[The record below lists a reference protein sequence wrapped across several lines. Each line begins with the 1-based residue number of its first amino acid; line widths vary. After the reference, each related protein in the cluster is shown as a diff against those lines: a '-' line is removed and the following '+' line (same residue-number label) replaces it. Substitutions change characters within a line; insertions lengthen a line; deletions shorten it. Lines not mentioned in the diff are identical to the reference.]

1 MKKRITK
8 LTAIYLAILM
18 CLSML
23 PTALAYD
30 LPNEEDY
37 TSSITIAVSENAVSS
52 AGFYTATLSMD
63 EYLANAVAAHYSR
76 GTTAEEFKSL
86 RFRCVLQDDLIE
98 KCIAEGI
105 TFDEGD
111 VNFNDNASIN
121 GKVFVP
127 ASDDYVTYAD
137 NYIAIDYKLNP
148 DVVDSW
154 TTVGDVKAALM
165 NPMQMKSNAIAG
177 LTAAMIEEAKGAD
190 GEITTTA
197 AVVMT
202 AEAGSGMNYGS
213 FTDFLSAE
221 RLVGYGEETWGKK
234 DSSGSEGGLSSDV
247 TSTKKYD
254 IKVEN
259 LSDKGSVTTN
269 KTEASKGTVVTIT
282 SVAEEG
288 YSIKSLTVKT
298 ADGRDIAVIKKSNTT
313 YTFTMPAADVTV
325 TSDFKA
331 AIADPADTGVGDILN
346 TDDHITY
353 MFGYPEG
360 DFRPQGNITRAE
372 VCQMFYNLMRNKEVT
387 ETAPFSD
394 VDQNQWYAKAVNKL
408 SEMKIINGVGNN
420 KFEPNRAITRAEF
433 ATIVAR
439 FVTPTRNAFDFVDVT
454 TDHWAYSYVSTAAG
468 YGWIN
473 GVGDNKFE
481 PSRNILRAEAATL
494 VNHMLGRIAD
504 KEAID
509 AGRAK
514 VWPDVGNTY
523 WGRYEVAET
532 TTEHSYSFND
542 ERTKET
548 WVD

>member
-37 TSSITIAVSENAVSS
+37 TSSITIAVSENAVST

-234 DSSGSEGGLSSDV
+234 DSSGGDGGLSSDV

-346 TDDHITY
+346 TDDHIAY

>member
-346 TDDHITY
+346 TDED
-353 MFGYPEG
+353 P
-360 DFRPQGNITRAE
+360 
-372 VCQMFYNLMRNKEVT
+372 V
-387 ETAPFSD
+387 
-394 VDQNQWYAKAVNKL
+394 
-408 SEMKIINGVGNN
+408 
-420 KFEPNRAITRAEF
+420 
-433 ATIVAR
+433 
-439 FVTPTRNAFDFVDVT
+439 
-454 TDHWAYSYVSTAAG
+454 
-468 YGWIN
+468 
-473 GVGDNKFE
+473 
-481 PSRNILRAEAATL
+481 
-494 VNHMLGRIAD
+494 
-504 KEAID
+504 
-509 AGRAK
+509 
-514 VWPDVGNTY
+514 
-523 WGRYEVAET
+523 
-532 TTEHSYSFND
+532 
-542 ERTKET
+542 
-548 WVD
+548 

>member
-346 TDDHITY
+346 TDDHIAY

>member
-37 TSSITIAVSENAVSS
+37 TSSITIAVNENAVSS

-177 LTAAMIEEAKGAD
+177 LNAAMIEEAKGSD
-190 GEITTTA
+190 GKITTTA
-197 AVVMT
+197 AVIMT
-202 AEAGSGMNYGS
+202 AEVESGMNYGS
-213 FTDFLSAE
+213 FTDFLSSE

-346 TDDHITY
+346 TDDHIAY

>member
-234 DSSGSEGGLSSDV
+234 DSSGGDGGLSSDV

-346 TDDHITY
+346 TDDHIAY